1 MEESDRSKVKKS
13 QSILLVVV
21 LSVLLFFGSQLVGS
35 ILFQPLQQFVSS
47 KNIQIALFTLINL
60 AVLIFLLGFSKIT
73 SLKEAFGKPPALKN
87 MLMVLP
93 LFVAYLCFTVALA
106 LIIKQLFPSFDS
118 NQAQDIG
125 FAKNLSGIELLIAFV
140 SLVIIVPVFEEIIFR
155 GVLFRGLRKNI
166 SFVPAMIIVSVI
178 FAVAHLQWNLALDTF
193 ALSLALCWLL
203 EKSNSLIPS
212 ITLHALKN
220 SVAFLILFVVK

>member
-1 MEESDRSKVKKS
+1 MDEKNHSDVKKV
-13 QSILLVVV
+13 QSTLLVVV
-21 LSVLLFFGSQLVGS
+21 LSVLLFFGAQLIGGL
-35 ILFQPLQQFVSS
+35 LFLPLQQFVLSQ
-47 KNIQIALFTLINL
+47 NIQIAIFSVINL
-60 AVLIFLLGFSKIT
+60 IVLVVLLGFSKIT
-73 SLKEAFGKPPALKN
+73 SLKEAFGRRPTLKN

-93 LFVAYLCFTVALA
+93 LFVAYLCFTVALS
-106 LIIKQLFPSFDS
+106 LIIKQLFPNFDS

-125 FAKNLSGIELLIAFV
+125 FAKNLSGIELFVAFV
-140 SLVIIVPVFEEIIFR
+140 SLVIVVPVFEEIIFR

-220 SVAFLILFVVK
+220 SVAFLIIFVV

>member
-1 MEESDRSKVKKS
+1 MDEKKHSDVKKA
-13 QSILLVVV
+13 QSTLLVVV
-21 LSVLLFFGSQLVGS
+21 LSVLLFFGAQLIGGL
-35 ILFQPLQQFVSS
+35 LFLPLQQFVSS
-47 KNIQIALFTLINL
+47 QNIQIAIFSAINL
-60 AVLIFLLGFSKIT
+60 IVLVALLGFSKIT
-73 SLKEAFGKPPALKN
+73 SLKEAFGRRPTLKN

-106 LIIKQLFPSFDS
+106 LIVKQLFPSFDS

-125 FAKNLSGIELLIAFV
+125 FAKNLSGIELLVAFV

-155 GVLFRGLRKNI
+155 GVLFRGLRKHI
-166 SFVPAMIIVSVI
+166 AFVPTMIVVSIV